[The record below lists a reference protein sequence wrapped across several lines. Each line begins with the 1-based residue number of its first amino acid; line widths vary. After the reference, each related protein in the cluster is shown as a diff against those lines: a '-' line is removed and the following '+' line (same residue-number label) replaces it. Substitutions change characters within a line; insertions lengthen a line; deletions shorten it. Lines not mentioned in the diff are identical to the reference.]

1 MTMTV
6 KNNLSALNTLN
17 QLDRNQSDLT
27 KQLQK
32 LSSGMKINSAKDDAS
47 AYAISERMRVQI
59 RSLDQDLK
67 NTQNARA
74 LMNTAEGAVQSTIE
88 ILKTFKDK
96 ALDAANDTNTD
107 VDRATIQR
115 ELDQLIAQIDDNAYV
130 TYNGKILLDGS
141 MGGNM
146 AADEQGVIVDF
157 MSYLNNSHL
166 SMQDALDGAINY
178 ASGGL
183 FENEEDL
190 KSKFLAD
197 MAGGDLMGMCGIDLD
212 NLDTG
217 SITGSDAGGE
227 KEKTAE
233 SIVPEEGLP
242 YGGVP
247 SAGSTSTI
255 NGLTVKWPDC
265 GTDAKKAAK
274 EAIVSALNSQWL
286 QNCMDLVTESY
297 ELNFM
302 DPNTSVRTMDVT
314 FENDSSNGRL
324 AAVTH
329 SPGGPNGRASSLTLI
344 VNLHYYGNLDMNDPN
359 GKPLDGSGQPTLQ
372 AYLDRTLAHEMT
384 HALMA
389 ANIDHFSD
397 LPLYIKEG
405 AAELVHGIDDNGNG
419 GRKPTIQA
427 LAKDNAKLKNAFGS
441 SPASAEDPYAAGY
454 MALRYMA
461 HQAAN
466 AEPEKRLVFQIGT
479 KANQAI
485 KVGLADMRSEALGL
499 KKNGKITCQVTT
511 QKKATSAIT
520 TIDRALTKA
529 IKQQTSIGAV
539 QSRLDFTAEN
549 ITISHEN
556 VTASESTIRDA
567 DMAKAF
573 TDYTKA
579 NVLLQTAQSMLAQ
592 ANQNSSDV
600 LGLLQ

>member
-6 KNNLSALNTLN
+6 KNNLSAINTLN

-32 LSSGMKINSAKDDAS
+32 LSSGMNLNTAKDSPS

-59 RSLDQDLK
+59 RGLDQDLK

-115 ELDQLIAQIDDNAYV
+115 ELDQLISQIDDNAYV

-146 AADEQGVIVDF
+146 AADEQGVILDF
-157 MSYLNNSHL
+157 MSYLDNANL
-166 SMQDALDGAINY
+166 SAKEALDGAINY

-183 FENEEDL
+183 FENAKDL
-190 KSKFLAD
+190 ETRFLGD
-197 MAGGDLMGMCGIDLD
+197 MSGGDLLGMCGIDLS
-212 NLDTG
+212 NKDTG
-217 SITGSDAGGE
+217 AITGLDAGGE

-233 SIVPEEGLP
+233 SIVPEHGNP
-242 YGGVP
+242 YGGGAP
-247 SAGSTSTI
+247 SGTNEI
-255 NGLTVKWPDC
+255 NGLSVTWPVTGSDSMK
-265 GTDAKKAAK
+265 T
-274 EAIVSALNSQWL
+274 AIAEALNSQWL
-286 QNCMDLVTESY
+286 SLAMDLIDESY
-297 ELNFM
+297 EMNFKET
-302 DPNTSVRTMDVT
+302 DTTCRALTVT
-314 FENDSSNGRL
+314 FDDPPVSGIQPIGANTLARVVYSYDSDGKTDKL
-324 AAVTH
+324 Y
-329 SPGGPNGRASSLTLI
+329 LQ
-344 VNLHYYGNLDMNDPN
+344 VNMNYYNNLDLTDEN
-359 GKPLDGSGQPTLQ
+359 GKQKDTNDL
-372 AYLDRTLAHEMT
+372 YLDRCIAHEMT

-389 ANIDHFSD
+389 ANITHFAD
-397 LPLYIKEG
+397 LPHYLKEG
-405 AAELVHGIDDNGNG
+405 AAELVHGIDDY
-419 GRKPTIQA
+419 RKSTIEL
-427 LAKDNAKLKNAFGS
+427 LAKNPDQLK
-441 SPASAEDPYAAGY
+441 SALEATQATETGDHSYAAGY
-454 MALRYMA
+454 MLLRYMA

-466 AEPEKRLVFQIGT
+466 AEPQKRLVFQIGT

-511 QKKATSAIT
+511 QKKATSALT

-539 QSRLDFTAEN
+539 QSRLDFTAQN
-549 ITISHEN
+549 ITTAHEN

-592 ANQNSSDV
+592 ANQNGSSV

>member
-32 LSSGMKINSAKDDAS
+32 LSSGMNLNTAKDSPS

-59 RSLDQDLK
+59 RGLTQDIS
-67 NTQNARA
+67 NAQNARA

-115 ELDQLIAQIDDNAYV
+115 ELDQMISQIDDNAYV

-146 AADEQGVIVDF
+146 PADEQGVIVDLI
-157 MSYLNNSHL
+157 SYLDNSNL
-166 SMQDALDGAINY
+166 TAQQALDKAINY

-183 FENEEDL
+183 FQDEKDL
-190 KSKFLAD
+190 KTRFVAD
-197 MAGGDLMGMCGIDLD
+197 MAGGDLFGKCGI
-212 NLDTG
+212 NLSNKDTG
-217 SITGSDAGGE
+217 SITGLDAGGE
-227 KEKTAE
+227 REKTAE

-242 YGGVP
+242 YSGPPAG
-247 SAGSTSTI
+247 GSTSLI
-255 NGLTVKWPDC
+255 NGLTVKWPDS
-265 GTDAKKAAK
+265 GSDAMKAA
-274 EAIVSALNSQWL
+274 ITSALSNQWL
-286 QNCMDLVTESY
+286 QNCMDLVHESY
-297 ELNFM
+297 AINFM
-302 DPNTSVRTMDVT
+302 DPEASVRDMEVLLSSEGANGKLAYVT
-314 FENDSSNGRL
+314 NTYDSGTGKTNK
-324 AAVTH
+324 
-329 SPGGPNGRASSLTLI
+329 LTLT
-344 VNLHYYGNLDMNDPN
+344 VNMSYYNNLDMKDPN
-359 GKPLDGSGQPTLQ
+359 GYDKTSRQT
-372 AYLDRTLAHEMT
+372 YLDRVIAHEMT

-389 ANIDHFSD
+389 ANIDHFSN
-397 LPLYIKEG
+397 LPSYIKEG
-405 AAELVHGIDDNGNG
+405 TAELVHGIDDE
-419 GRKPTIQA
+419 RKNVIQA
-427 LAKDNAKLKNAFGS
+427 LADNNGDLETALNYTGDN
-441 SPASAEDPYAAGY
+441 PGENVYAAGY
-454 MALRYMA
+454 MALRYLA

-466 AEPEKRLVFQIGT
+466 AAPQKRLVFQIGT

-499 KKNGKITCQVTT
+499 KKASGITISVAT
-511 QKKATSAIT
+511 QKKATASLSV
-520 TIDRALTKA
+520 IDRALTKA

-539 QSRLDFTAEN
+539 QSRLDFTTEN
-549 ITISHEN
+549 LTIAHEN

-592 ANQNSSDV
+592 ANQNGSSV

>member
-32 LSSGMKINSAKDDAS
+32 LSSGMNLNTAKDSPS

-74 LMNTAEGAVQSTIE
+74 LMNTAEGAVQSTLD

-115 ELDQLIAQIDDNAYV
+115 ELDQMISQIDDNAYV

-146 AADEQGVIVDF
+146 PADEQGVIVDLI
-157 MSYLNNSHL
+157 SYLDNSNL
-166 SMQDALDGAINY
+166 TAQQALDKAINY

-183 FENEEDL
+183 FQNEEDL
-190 KSKFLAD
+190 KTRFAAD
-197 MAGGDLMGMCGIDLD
+197 MAGGDLFGKCGI
-212 NLDTG
+212 NLSNKDTG
-217 SITGSDAGGE
+217 SITGLDAGGE
-227 KEKTAE
+227 REKTAE
-233 SIVPEEGLP
+233 SIVPEKGLP
-242 YGGVP
+242 YGGAP
-247 SAGSTSTI
+247 ASGSTSTI
-255 NGLTVKWPDC
+255 NGLTVKWPDSAD
-265 GTDAKKAAK
+265 DAMKAA
-274 EAIVSALNSQWL
+274 ITSALSNQWL
-286 QNCMDLVTESY
+286 ENCMDLVHESY
-297 ELNFM
+297 AINFM
-302 DPNTSVRTMDVT
+302 DPEASVRNMEVK
-314 FENDSSNGRL
+314 FENDSGSSTL
-324 AAVTH
+324 AYVTNRYN
-329 SPGGPNGRASSLTLI
+329 SATGKTTELTLT
-344 VNLHYYGNLDMNDPN
+344 VNMHYYSNIDMKDPN
-359 GKPLDGSGQPTLQ
+359 GYDKTSKQT
-372 AYLDRTLAHEMT
+372 YLDRVIAHEMT

-389 ANIDHFSD
+389 ANIDHFAD
-397 LPLYIKEG
+397 LPAYIKEG
-405 AAELVHGIDDNGNG
+405 TAELVHGIDDQ
-419 GRKPTIQA
+419 RKDVIKGLAENNDDLKDA
-427 LAKDNAKLKNAFGS
+427 LDWK
-441 SPASAEDPYAAGY
+441 PASASDSPGEDVYAAGY
-454 MALRYMA
+454 MALRYLA
-461 HQAAN
+461 HQAAK
-466 AEPEKRLVFQIGT
+466 AAPQKRLVFQTGT

-499 KKNGKITCQVTT
+499 KKASGITISVAT
-511 QKKATSAIT
+511 QKRATAALSV
-520 TIDRALTKA
+520 IDRAISKA
-529 IKQQTSIGAV
+529 INQQTSIGAV

-549 ITISHEN
+549 ITIANEN

-567 DMAKAF
+567 DMAKTF

-592 ANQNSSDV
+592 ANQNGSSV